1 MPELPEV
8 ETVREGVQTHAASLV
23 IERVRILD
31 ARSTRRHV
39 PGTADFAAR
48 LEGTRIHRVYRRGKY
63 MWLTLA
69 ATGRGG
75 CASGEHTAVCA
86 GHTPGNERAAAGKNP
101 RFCTREAPQNRP

>member
-48 LEGTRIHRVYRRGKY
+48 LEGTRIHGVYRRGKSN
-63 MWLTLA
+63 TC
-69 ATGRGG
+69 GSR
-75 CASGEHTAVCA
+75 SQPPA
-86 GHTPGNERAAAGKNP
+86 GAD
-101 RFCTREAPQNRP
+101 APPVSCCRMRWSYTWE

>member
-8 ETVREGVQTHAASLV
+8 ETVREGVQTHAAGLV

-48 LEGTRIHRVYRRGKY
+48 LENPHSRGVSARQIHVAHARSHRQ
-63 MWLTLA
+63 
-69 ATGRGG
+69 GRM
-75 CASGEHTAVCA
+75 
-86 GHTPGNERAAAGKNP
+86 RL
-101 RFCTREAPQNRP
+101 R

>member
-8 ETVREGVQTHAASLV
+8 ETVREGVQTHAAGRI

-48 LEGTRIHRVYRRGKY
+48 PAG
-63 MWLTLA
+63 A
-69 ATGRGG
+69 DAP
-75 CASGEHTAVCA
+75 AVSCCRMRWSY
-86 GHTPGNERAAAGKNP
+86 TWE
-101 RFCTREAPQNRP
+101 